1 MDDFEKYYF
10 NLYEENGLSDYRAFM
25 SCVEAMQTGMS
36 DPKKFWYMNFK
47 KFKEKLKRA
56 DMNIVEFIILTVCG
70 SYFII
75 RFIIS
80 LIWKI

>member
-1 MDDFEKYYF
+1 
-10 NLYEENGLSDYRAFM
+10 
-25 SCVEAMQTGMS
+25 
-36 DPKKFWYMNFK
+36 MNFE

-56 DMNIVEFIILTVCG
+56 DMNIVEFILLAVCG

>member
-1 MDDFEKYYF
+1 M
-10 NLYEENGLSDYRAFM
+10 NL
-25 SCVEAMQTGMS
+25 
-36 DPKKFWYMNFK
+36 
-47 KFKEKLKRA
+47 KEKLKKA
-56 DMNIVEFIILTVCG
+56 DMNIVEFILLVLSV

>member
-1 MDDFEKYYF
+1 M
-10 NLYEENGLSDYRAFM
+10 NL
-25 SCVEAMQTGMS
+25 
-36 DPKKFWYMNFK
+36 
-47 KFKEKLKRA
+47 KEKLKRA
-56 DMNIVEFIILTVCG
+56 DMNIVEFILLVISC

>member
-1 MDDFEKYYF
+1 M
-10 NLYEENGLSDYRAFM
+10 NL
-25 SCVEAMQTGMS
+25 
-36 DPKKFWYMNFK
+36 K